1 MEVPPRRREVG
12 TFIMAYAKLVKEK
25 TRILQP
31 LEMDTQYFFL
41 PRWYRQSIYVGYLPR
56 PDNLKPE
63 TDIPFESWYATLF
76 ADDSV
81 KVIKVIYAD
90 E

>member
-1 MEVPPRRREVG
+1 
-12 TFIMAYAKLVKEK
+12 
-25 TRILQP
+25 
-31 LEMDTQYFFL
+31 MDTQYFFL
-41 PRWYRQSIYVGYLPR
+41 PRWYRHVGYLPR
-56 PDNLKPE
+56 LDNLKPE
-63 TDIPFESWYATLF
+63 ADIPFESWYATLF